1 MKLKLDTD
9 GHVVVQDGKP
19 VYVKDDGTEE
29 AFDAAQTI
37 GKIAALN
44 GEAKSHREAKEAA
57 EAQLKQFEG
66 LDPEK
71 AKAALETVGNLDA
84 KKLVD
89 AGEIEKVRAEIKKS
103 FDPVVQENEQLKGK
117 LNDVQLSHQF
127 ATSKFV
133 QDNVAIP
140 HDFLK
145 ANFAKNFSFD
155 GDNLVA
161 KDGQG
166 NTIFSPAGNGN
177 NANFDEAIEHLIKSH
192 PQKDTLLKATG
203 SNGSGS
209 EPNKGQNS
217 GTKQVTRST
226 YSQMQPAEQTSF
238 IREGGTVVDG

>member
-1 MKLKLDTD
+1 MKLKLDAD

-37 GKIAALN
+37 GKIASLN

-66 LDPEK
+66 LDPAK
-71 AKAALETVGNLDA
+71 AKSAIETISNLDA

-103 FDPVVQENEQLKGK
+103 FDPMVQENTQLKSE
-117 LNDVQLSHQF
+117 LNDLRLSHQF
-127 ATSKFV
+127 ETSKFV
-133 QDNVAIP
+133 KDNVAIP
-140 HDFLK
+140 PEFLK
-145 ANFAKNFSFD
+145 ANFAKNFEFKE
-155 GDNLVA
+155 GQLVA

-192 PQKDTLLKATG
+192 PQKDTLLKAVG

-209 EPNKGQNS
+209 EPNKGQSKGKVITRAEFDQLSTVERSREIKS
-217 GTKQVTRST
+217 GTEVR
-226 YSQMQPAEQTSF
+226 
-238 IREGGTVVDG
+238 D